1 MNNKTMTVG
10 IPAYKAQKHIAD
22 CLASIQIQTIR
33 DQVEVIIATDYPKD
47 DYSAIVKRFPDLSI
61 TVLPCEKNGGPGQA
75 RQRALEAATTN
86 WITFIDADDVFINP
100 LSLETLM
107 NNITNNAIEVQGPFF
122 QEIAAG
128 EAPYRLIPRNDVTHP
143 WVFGRLYNINFLK
156 QNKIGFSD
164 LRAMEDGEFNWKI
177 RMTIEGTPLQI
188 NVIEDP
194 IYLWRTGSEHSITRI
209 GIDEN
214 GIPQYNFDLCQ
225 WGATQAAINA
235 IKFCKKSNP
244 FNGSIIRFTTEIMV
258 GQYFTYVEC
267 VERKPVFA
275 EQNFFNAKRFYHECY
290 KDIENQIDK
299 DVLKTMYTQ
308 QYAASGQSL
317 IGIIPE
323 ITFFDFL
330 EKIKTDEYGGDEEF
344 KSIRAKLPKE
354 IIENDLKSG
363 VATF

>member
-1 MNNKTMTVG
+1 
-10 IPAYKAQKHIAD
+10 
-22 CLASIQIQTIR
+22 
-33 DQVEVIIATDYPKD
+33 
-47 DYSAIVKRFPDLSI
+47 
-61 TVLPCEKNGGPGQA
+61 
-75 RQRALEAATTN
+75 
-86 WITFIDADDVFINP
+86 
-100 LSLETLM
+100 
-107 NNITNNAIEVQGPFF
+107 
-122 QEIAAG
+122 
-128 EAPYRLIPRNDVTHP
+128 
-143 WVFGRLYNINFLK
+143 
-156 QNKIGFSD
+156 
-164 LRAMEDGEFNWKI
+164 
-177 RMTIEGTPLQI
+177 MTIEGTPLQI
-188 NVIEDP
+188 NAIEDP

-344 KSIRAKLPKE
+344 KNIRAKLPKE